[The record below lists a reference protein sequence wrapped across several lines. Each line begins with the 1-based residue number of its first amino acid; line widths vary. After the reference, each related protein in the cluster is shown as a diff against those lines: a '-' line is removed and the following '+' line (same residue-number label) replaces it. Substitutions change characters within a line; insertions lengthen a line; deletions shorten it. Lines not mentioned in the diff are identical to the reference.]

1 MMRPEAARGGI
12 EPPARDL
19 FASVDTA
26 AAVEPVRRLLAPG
39 AMLICGSAAPQ
50 AQRLWADLQRVLGAA
65 PPRHMVT
72 PGGFRMSVAM
82 SNCGALG
89 WVSDARGYRY
99 DVIDPDS
106 GRPWPPMPASF
117 LESAR
122 LAADRAG
129 YRDFAPDACLIGRY
143 EPGARLTL
151 HQDRDEEDFGQPI
164 VSISL
169 GLPAVFL
176 FGGLKR
182 SLRATRVP
190 LGHGDAVVWGGPARL
205 RYHGVAALV
214 DGLHPLTGGFR
225 FNLSFRRAG

>member
-1 MMRPEAARGGI
+1 MRPEAARGGI
-12 EPPARDL
+12 EAAARDL
-19 FASVDTA
+19 FAAVDA
-26 AAVEPVRRLLAPG
+26 AAAAEPVRRLLAPG
-39 AMLICGSAAPQ
+39 AILICGSAAPQ
-50 AQRLWADLQRVLGAA
+50 AERLWADLQRVLGAA

-99 DVIDPDS
+99 DLIDPES

-129 YRDFAPDACLIGRY
+129 YRDFAPDACLVSRY

-182 SLRATRVP
+182 SLKATRVP